1 MKKRVAV
8 LGATGSIGKSALDV
22 LRNSKDDFEAVL
34 LSSHT
39 NRQGLLDLAEEF
51 PRAALALA
59 GPDGGGTEGAPGI
72 RYRGQA
78 GLLRAL
84 SECGMDLAVNGIA
97 GAAGLAPS
105 LAVLEAGADLAL
117 ANKETMV
124 MASSLARKK
133 AAENKARIFPV
144 DSEHAAIHA
153 LLRSQGRENLE
164 ELLLTASGGPFR
176 GWSLE
181 EMAAVTPAQALAHPT
196 WSMGPKI
203 TVDSS
208 TMANKGL
215 EVIEA
220 AALFSLDVARVK
232 VVIHP
237 QSIVHSMIRL
247 RDGAVYAQLSK
258 PDMRLPIHQALYGDD
273 CVPCPF
279 GRLDFDGLTLSFEK
293 PDFERFPMLAL
304 AYQAGE
310 RGGLCPAAY
319 NGANE
324 AAVAAFLGGSVPFLA
339 IPDIVAYVLSR
350 DWKGGEFDL
359 ESVLEADRSARLLAE
374 GYIAQKWEK

>member
-8 LGATGSIGKSALDV
+8 LGATGSIGTSALDV
-22 LRNSKDDFEAVL
+22 LRNGRDDFEVVL
-34 LSSHT
+34 LSSRA
-39 NRQGLLDLAEEF
+39 NRQGLLDLAGEF

-59 GPDGGGTEGAPGI
+59 GPDSGDTDGASGI
-72 RYRGQA
+72 RYQGQA

-84 SECGMDLAVNGIA
+84 AECGADIAVNGIA

-105 LAVLEAGADLAL
+105 LAALEAGADLAL

-124 MASSLARKK
+124 MASSLVFKK
-133 AAENKARIFPV
+133 AAEKNARIFPV

-153 LLRSQGRENLE
+153 LLRAQGRDRLE

-181 EMAAVTPAQALAHPT
+181 EMAGVTPAQALAHPT
-196 WSMGPKI
+196 WRMGPRI
-203 TVDSS
+203 SVDSS

-220 AALFSLDVARVK
+220 AALFAVEVEKVR

-237 QSIVHSMIRL
+237 QSVVHSMIRL
-247 RDGAVYAQLSK
+247 RDGAVYAQLSR

-279 GRLDFDGLTLSFEK
+279 GRLEFDGLALSFEK
-293 PDFERFPMLAL
+293 PDFGRFPMLDL
-304 AYQAGE
+304 AYQAGA
-310 RGGLCPAAY
+310 RGGLYPAAY

-324 AAVAAFLGGSVPFLA
+324 TAVAAFLEQGLPFLA
-339 IPDIVAYVLSR
+339 ISDIVAYVLER
-350 DWKGGEFDL
+350 DWGGAEFDL
-359 ESVLEADRSARLLAE
+359 ESVMEADRRARSLAE
-374 GYIAQKWEK
+374 GYIAQRREN

>member
-1 MKKRVAV
+1 MKKRVAL

-22 LRNSKDDFEAVL
+22 LRNGRDDFEVVL
-34 LSSHT
+34 LASHT
-39 NRQGLLDLAEEF
+39 SRQALLDLGREFPAAALVLAGSGAEED
-51 PRAALALA
+51 PA
-59 GPDGGGTEGAPGI
+59 I
-72 RYRGQA
+72 RRHGQA
-78 GLLRAL
+78 GLLRGIA
-84 SECGMDLAVNGIA
+84 ECGADLAVNGIA

-105 LAVLEAGADLAL
+105 LAVLETGADLAL

-124 MASSLARKK
+124 MASPLALKK
-133 AAENKARIFPV
+133 AAEKNARIFPV

-153 LLRSQGRENLE
+153 LLRSQRRENLE

-176 GWSLE
+176 DWSVE
-181 EMAAVTPAQALAHPT
+181 QMAAATPAQALAHPT

-203 TVDSS
+203 SVDSA

-220 AALFSLDVARVK
+220 GALFSLGVDKVR

-237 QSIVHSMIRL
+237 QSVVHSMIRL

-279 GRLDFDGLTLSFEK
+279 GRLDFDGLSLSFEK
-293 PDFERFPMLAL
+293 PDRERFPMLAL
-304 AYQAGE
+304 AYQAGAQ
-310 RGGLCPAAY
+310 GGLYPAAY
-319 NGANE
+319 NAANE
-324 AAVAAFLGGSVPFLA
+324 AAVAAFLAGSLPFLA
-339 IPDIVAYVLSR
+339 IADIVAYVLER

-359 ESVLEADRSARLLAE
+359 EAVMEADLRARSLAE
-374 GYIAQKWEK
+374 KHIAHKWEK